1 MTGILIRY
9 FYRVIA
15 SLFAIGVTV
24 MMAGAALAGD
34 ACKNIKFKVTNKHD
48 SGETILIKKVKYFNK
63 VNGKWQTEVVNQNL
77 TLTLPDT
84 EKLQLFP
91 QIGKEKGL
99 ACRYGAT
106 CKTQG
111 DNLRDA
117 EGEDLTK
124 FRFVY
129 KYMAAGKW
137 SGQVEGGDKV
147 PDDPQCYAN
156 RTYGPGESGWTIF
169 GKD

>member
-1 MTGILIRY
+1 MTGVTTRL
-9 FYRVIA
+9 FHSATIA
-15 SLFAIGVTV
+15 LLAIGMSVTMSGTAV
-24 MMAGAALAGD
+24 AGD

-63 VNGKWQTEVVNQNL
+63 ANGKWQTEVVNQNL
-77 TLTLPDT
+77 TVTLPDT
-84 EKLQLFP
+84 EKLQFFP
-91 QIGKEKGL
+91 EVGKEKGL
-99 ACRYGAT
+99 ACKHGTT
-106 CKTQG
+106 CRTQG

-137 SGQVEGGDKV
+137 SGEVEGGDKV
-147 PDDPQCYAN
+147 PDDPKCYAN

>member
-1 MTGILIRY
+1 MTEILTCHFR
-9 FYRVIA
+9 RVIA
-15 SLFAIGVTV
+15 SLFAIVVSV
-24 MMAGAALAGD
+24 MMSGTAVAGD
-34 ACKNIKFKVTNKHD
+34 ACKNIMFKVTNKHD

-63 VNGKWQTEVVNQNL
+63 ANGKWQTEVVNQNL
-77 TLTLPDT
+77 TLTLPDA
-84 EKLQLFP
+84 EKLQFFP
-91 QIGKEKGL
+91 QVGKEKGL
-99 ACRYGAT
+99 ACQYGAT

-124 FRFVY
+124 FRFIY

-137 SGQVEGGDKV
+137 SGEVEGGDKV
-147 PDDPQCYAN
+147 PDDPKCYAN